1 MRSEHTAGSS
11 GETHVEVEEV
21 EELLHLTLTS
31 LDGIGLVED
40 THLSGDICAVDN
52 GGDASGN
59 RHRGPV
65 GELGIGL
72 LPPCG
77 HRAPHVNTYEAIPDE
92 RTEEVG
98 GVLGPHIA
106 EAPIHQGECT
116 CSIGRTGAGEEPP
129 LLVLRVARR
138 LATGLTRGEVTGS
151 DDGAQFGGLMRL
163 ASDGLEPKAGE
174 DGTADSLRGDSERW
188 AVDVNDDPTRHPK
201 RGCHNRPGGWLVQV
215 GESKGQRQHIVE
227 ARLPNE
233 HRCPGVRQQDR
244 TLELIEFAQTN
255 SNRCEL
261 SRGVAGAVEA
271 GTTSVDDRCT
281 RCGVGGVLATDDDGF
296 SCLVVEGTDEDR
308 DTPVASA

>member
-116 CSIGRTGAGEEPP
+116 CSIGRTG
-129 LLVLRVARR
+129 
-138 LATGLTRGEVTGS
+138 S
-151 DDGAQFGGLMRL
+151 
-163 ASDGLEPKAGE
+163 
-174 DGTADSLRGDSERW
+174 
-188 AVDVNDDPTRHPK
+188 
-201 RGCHNRPGGWLVQV
+201 
-215 GESKGQRQHIVE
+215 
-227 ARLPNE
+227 
-233 HRCPGVRQQDR
+233 
-244 TLELIEFAQTN
+244 
-255 SNRCEL
+255 
-261 SRGVAGAVEA
+261 
-271 GTTSVDDRCT
+271 
-281 RCGVGGVLATDDDGF
+281 
-296 SCLVVEGTDEDR
+296 
-308 DTPVASA
+308 